1 MMCSPIEQGAMA
13 NRSSRHKTVAPR
25 KLKTEPSAPVPQSAA
40 QSGKPAQAGD
50 PMARSHLE
58 KGISELQGLHKL
70 LLSSEVDPDVLEDFR
85 SALNRVRNAAWAAQQ
100 SIARRENE
108 QDSTTVHSLLI
119 GTRVRATYQLCQAL
133 ADDLKRT
140 DIDFQRGS
148 LIELYEA
155 TKNLTKRL
163 KCNIDNRS
171 RAISGR

>member
-1 MMCSPIEQGAMA
+1 MV
-13 NRSSRHKTVAPR
+13 NRSSRHTTVAPR
-25 KLKTEPSAPVPQSAA
+25 KLKTEPSATTSQSVA
-40 QSGKPAQAGD
+40 QSGIPAQAGD
-50 PMARSHLE
+50 PMARSRLE
-58 KGISELQGLHKL
+58 RAYRNFRELHKL
-70 LLSSEVDPDVLEDFR
+70 LLSSEVDPDILEDFR

-108 QDSTTVHSLLI
+108 QDSTDVHSLLV
-119 GTRVRATYQLCQAL
+119 GARVRATYQLCQAL

-155 TKNLTKRL
+155 TKDLTKWL
-163 KCNIDNRS
+163 KRNIDSLS

>member
-1 MMCSPIEQGAMA
+1 MA
-13 NRSSRHKTVAPR
+13 NRGPGHKTVASR
-25 KLKTEPSAPVPQSAA
+25 KLKTELSATTPPSVA
-40 QSGKPAQAGD
+40 QSGKLANAGD

-85 SALNRVRNAAWAAQQ
+85 NALNRVRNAAWAAQQ
-100 SIARRENE
+100 SIARRESE
-108 QDSTTVHSLLI
+108 QDSTNVHSLLV

-155 TKNLTKRL
+155 TKDLTKRL
-163 KCNIDNRS
+163 KCNIDNLS
-171 RAISGR
+171 QAISGR